1 MSLVGRFFG
10 VLLCAFGLQ
19 AADAMAQQTICYGLS
34 DGATQ
39 LVGVQGQGSTWT
51 PIYNRYI
58 SGLSLDSVEA
68 LYFDENLDRFYTVD
82 QGDPQTAPDRFGY
95 LDLVSGTFVSLSP
108 GSMGSGTRVGNPT
121 LLEVGVSGPGIPS
134 TGQTTG
140 LALDPTTGYLWGVT
154 LSGTL
159 YRIDVA
165 TGTLVQN
172 AFGTDEFARI
182 RLADNTTV
190 TAVEDISFAPDGTM
204 YVVTNSNP
212 GDTPLRAK
220 LYTVNKTGAN
230 PGTVISVVDISV
242 QGVAE
247 DEFEGLSFGPDGV
260 LYATTGNGTELTV
273 NRNKMW
279 TINPL
284 TGVATKLYDYTSTSA
299 MDFESIACA
308 LAEIDLSVL
317 KTNTPGVN
325 NNIDQASDTVTAGN
339 TVTYSIV
346 ARNAGPGLANG
357 TVLRD
362 PATTGLNCTSATCT
376 ATGAATC
383 PSATGAAMVSA
394 LQSSAGASIA
404 TFPPGETVTVTMT
417 CTVN

>member
-1 MSLVGRFFG
+1 
-10 VLLCAFGLQ
+10 
-19 AADAMAQQTICYGLS
+19 MAQQTICYGLS

-95 LDLVSGTFVSLSP
+95 LDLVSGTFVSISP
-108 GSMGSGTRVGNPT
+108 GSIGSGTRVGST
-121 LLEVGVSGPGIPS
+121 TMIEVGVSGTGVQSI
-134 TGQTTG
+134 GQTTG
-140 LALDPTTGYLWGVT
+140 LALDPTTGYLWAVT
-154 LSGTL
+154 YTGTL

-165 TGTLVQN
+165 TGTLVQD
-172 AFGTDEFARI
+172 AFGTAEFARV
-182 RLADNTTV
+182 RLADGTNV
-190 TAVEDISFAPDGTM
+190 TPVEDISFAADGTM
-204 YVVTNSNP
+204 YVVTNSN
-212 GDTPLRAK
+212 TTSTSAK
-220 LYTVNKTGAN
+220 LYTVDKTGTN
-230 PGTVISVVDISV
+230 PGMVTSVVDISV

-247 DEFEGLSFGPDGV
+247 DEFEGLSFGPGGV
-260 LYATTGNGTELTV
+260 LYATTGNGTIAGT

-279 TINPL
+279 TINPA
-284 TGVATKLYDYTSTSA
+284 TGVATKLYDYTSTAA

-308 LAEIDLSVL
+308 LAEIDLSIL

-383 PSATGAAMVSA
+383 PSATGAALVSA